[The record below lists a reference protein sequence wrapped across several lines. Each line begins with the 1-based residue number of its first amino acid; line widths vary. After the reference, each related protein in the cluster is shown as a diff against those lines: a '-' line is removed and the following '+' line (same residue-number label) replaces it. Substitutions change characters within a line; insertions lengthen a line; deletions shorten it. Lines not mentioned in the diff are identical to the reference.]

1 MNMSCCSSA
10 SHLLD
15 RVSSPPPS
23 YSTRRPEVLISG
35 NCLAIPFST
44 AAFWMSKPRLGTRNC
59 TAFGKVGYFATSS
72 GRGV

>member
-1 MNMSCCSSA
+1 MNMSCCNSA

-23 YSTRRPEVLISG
+23 YSTRRPEVRMSG
-35 NCLAIPFST
+35 NSLAMPFST
-44 AAFWMSKPRLGTRNC
+44 AAFCTSKPTFGIRNC
-59 TAFGKVGYFATSS
+59 TAFGSVGYLATSS